1 MSTLHPDDELL
12 SAALDGEEEAAAAHA
27 RTCAVCRGRMASLQA
42 AARAVGEP
50 VAPVAAPVRDA
61 AVARAIREVRAA
73 ASGPSPAH
81 RAPRPRA
88 LRRWAPWVAAASAA
102 AAAAVAIPVVMTRVS
117 SHPLSASR
125 ALKSPSSASP
135 PVMDGGDLG
144 SLSDQVVLRD
154 TVRHQLDAAAG
165 AGTPAQ
171 AAAPN
176 QSGPATG
183 SPSGSAGGAGPSGPA
198 RSATAGAAAGA
209 GANPSPAS
217 SSQCRGPAQQYGGA
231 GLGTLVYA
239 AAVRWQDAPAEVLV
253 FRVPGGSLGYRLFVM
268 ARDGCQLLVVQS
280 F

>member
-12 SAALDGEEEAAAAHA
+12 SAALDGEEEGAAAHA
-27 RTCAVCRGRMASLQA
+27 RTCPVCRGRMASLQA
-42 AARAVGEP
+42 AAQAVGAPVPP
-50 VAPVAAPVRDA
+50 VAVAARDA
-61 AVARAIREVRAA
+61 AVARAISAARAGTPDRFA
-73 ASGPSPAH
+73 GH
-81 RAPRPRA
+81 RDRPRP

-102 AAAAVAIPVVMTRVS
+102 AAAAVAIPVVISRS
-117 SHPLSASR
+117 SSPPLSASR
-125 ALKSPSSASP
+125 ALKSPTSASP
-135 PVMDGGDLG
+135 PVVDGGDLG
-144 SLSDQVVLRD
+144 SLSDQVALRD

-176 QSGPATG
+176 QGGPAAVPSASAGAASPAGPAT
-183 SPSGSAGGAGPSGPA
+183 
-198 RSATAGAAAGA
+198 AAAAVGA
-209 GANPSPAS
+209 GANPPPAS

-239 AAVRWQDAPAEVLV
+239 AGVRWQDAPAEVLV
-253 FRVPGGSLGYRLFVM
+253 FRVAGRSLPYRLFVM